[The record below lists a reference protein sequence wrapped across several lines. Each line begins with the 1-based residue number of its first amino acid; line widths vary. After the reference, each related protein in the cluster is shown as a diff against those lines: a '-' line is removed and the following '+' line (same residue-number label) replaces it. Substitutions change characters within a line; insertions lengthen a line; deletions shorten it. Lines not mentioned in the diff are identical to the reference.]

1 VTFSGLVGAGLY
13 QINVIVPPGTP
24 DGDIPV
30 VALLGTATS
39 QTGAVITVQ
48 H

>member
-1 VTFSGLVGAGLY
+1 VPAG
-13 QINVIVPPGTP
+13 IP
-24 DGDIPV
+24 DGDAAV

-39 QTGAVITVQ
+39 QSGAVITVQ